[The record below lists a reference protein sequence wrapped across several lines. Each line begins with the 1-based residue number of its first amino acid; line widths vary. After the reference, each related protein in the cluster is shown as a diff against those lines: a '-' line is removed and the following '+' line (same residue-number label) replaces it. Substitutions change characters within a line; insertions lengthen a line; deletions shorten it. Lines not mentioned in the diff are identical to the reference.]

1 MTIGTGIFLSVI
13 ALCITGIITT
23 WIEERGRK

>member
-1 MTIGTGIFLSVI
+1 MTTGTGIFLSVL

-23 WIEERGRK
+23 WIEERKQ